1 MDGLRGARIVRRE
14 RASSSNEAPDQDVP
28 DVAPTP
34 SQQLFDFG
42 DLKVDEDRNS
52 YEGAS
57 SSDSDLEDDLEE
69 SPYCE
74 SRFIEALRQRIAAD
88 ERQARRATRNRGE
101 RPIGPSPLREET
113 THLCSW
119 LLPESATMPFEDDRP
134 STPRKLRHE
143 ERRSREEPSK
153 VRKESEDSAVS
164 PESVMAGLSAGGSA
178 VQRDEDG
185 HLHLDAAPPP
195 PLKMKPLP
203 QETYQ
208 SLEDFLQAVRAQRGE
223 VSHS

>member
-28 DVAPTP
+28 VVAPTP
-34 SQQLFDFG
+34 SQQLFDFS

-88 ERQARRATRNRGE
+88 ERQARRAT
-101 RPIGPSPLREET
+101 T
-113 THLCSW
+113 DT
-119 LLPESATMPFEDDRP
+119 
-134 STPRKLRHE
+134 
-143 ERRSREEPSK
+143 
-153 VRKESEDSAVS
+153 
-164 PESVMAGLSAGGSA
+164 
-178 VQRDEDG
+178 
-185 HLHLDAAPPP
+185 
-195 PLKMKPLP
+195 
-203 QETYQ
+203 
-208 SLEDFLQAVRAQRGE
+208 
-223 VSHS
+223 

>member
-57 SSDSDLEDDLEE
+57 SSDSDLEDDPEE
-69 SPYCE
+69 SSYCE